1 MEVEMAALNTNKIDD
16 NKKRSQLTQL
26 YEMLREMFQE
36 GYYGSIEVKF
46 EAGKV
51 TIVRKTESIK
61 I

>member
-1 MEVEMAALNTNKIDD
+1 MAALNTNKNFEK
-16 NKKRSQLTQL
+16 NKSRSQLTQL
-26 YEMLREMFQE
+26 YEILREMFQE

>member
-1 MEVEMAALNTNKIDD
+1 MAALNTNKLNE
-16 NKKRSQLTQL
+16 NKNRSQLTQL
-26 YEMLREMFQE
+26 YEMLREMFQQ

-61 I
+61 L